1 MGGDPEGWAT
11 KVSLLLGGV
20 ETNKFIMTNNRQQQ
34 QQPIMDYL
42 MI

>member
-1 MGGDPEGWAT
+1 MGVGQQ

-20 ETNKFIMTNNRQQQ
+20 ETNKIYYDE